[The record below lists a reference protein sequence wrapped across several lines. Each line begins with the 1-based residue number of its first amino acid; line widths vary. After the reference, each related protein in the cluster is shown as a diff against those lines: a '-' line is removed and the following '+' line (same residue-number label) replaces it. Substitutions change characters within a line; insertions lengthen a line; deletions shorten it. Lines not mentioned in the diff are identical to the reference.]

1 MFCRNKIQKVK
12 AKMSGEDCKEDITPN
27 HNNSDLFNKCIHDI
41 RNLKKID
48 KEMINNICNMSN
60 ENKMNIIITFNDVV
74 ESLKDLL

>member
-1 MFCRNKIQKVK
+1 MGNRNKIQKVK
-12 AKMSGEDCKEDITPN
+12 AKMSKEDITPN